1 MRSIDID
8 FDVSAATGLEAG
20 TIVAGTLH
28 LPEPLIDGEPVDL
41 LFCLHGGGYRRA
53 YWHPPFGQDDT
64 YSFARFFTDRGK
76 AVLAID
82 LLGMGDSSRP
92 QPETQLNRMKI
103 AAASA
108 SALQEATA
116 GLRDGR
122 WAKSGAISVTGVGH
136 SIGGMM
142 ITTQAT
148 AHKGFDRLGVFGWA
162 NLPMVLGDADP
173 AMLAATIP
181 AEGYLDTPKEQ
192 MRRLFFMPDVPID
205 VVQADEAIRSSTPS
219 CLGRDA
225 LTPGIVHA
233 ASANIAV
240 PVFVLQSIV
249 DTSPDPWG
257 EPAYFKDSTDVTL
270 SVLADAAHCQNF
282 ATTRV
287 QHWARFN
294 RWIDSRPG

>member
-1 MRSIDID
+1 MRSLDID
-8 FDVSAATGLEAG
+8 FDIAAATGLEPG
-20 TIVAGTLH
+20 TTIAGTLH
-28 LPEPLIDGEPVDL
+28 LPAEFTPGEPIDL

-53 YWHPPFGQDDT
+53 YWHPSFGRDDT

-76 AVLAID
+76 AVLAVD

-92 QPETQLNRMKI
+92 QPETKLSRAKI

-108 SALQEATA
+108 FALKETVA

-122 WAKSGAISVTGVGH
+122 WAKSGDVSVTGVGH

-142 ITTQAT
+142 IITQAAT
-148 AHKGFDRLGVFGWA
+148 HEGFDRLGVFGWA
-162 NLPMVLGDADP
+162 NLPMVLGGADP
-173 AMLAATIP
+173 ATLAASIP
-181 AEGYLDTPKEQ
+181 AEGYLDTPKEP
-192 MRRLFFMPDVPID
+192 MRPLFFMPDVPTDI
-205 VVQADEAIRSSTPS
+205 VLADEAVRSPTPA

-233 ASANIAV
+233 ASASIAV
-240 PVFVLQSIV
+240 PVFVLQGIV

-257 EPAYFKDSTDVTL
+257 EPAYFKGSTDVTL
-270 SVLADAAHCQNF
+270 HVLAGAAHCQNF

-287 QHWARFN
+287 QHWSRFD
-294 RWIDSRPG
+294 RWIDSRP

>member
-1 MRSIDID
+1 MRSLDID
-8 FDVSAATGLEAG
+8 FDVSAATGLDAG
-20 TIVAGTLH
+20 TTVAGTLH
-28 LPEPLIDGEPVDL
+28 LPDELNSGQPIDL

-53 YWHPPFGQDDT
+53 YWHPPFGKDDT
-64 YSFARFFTDRGK
+64 YSFARYFTDRGK

-92 QPETQLNRMKI
+92 QPETKLDRLKI

-108 SALQEATA
+108 SALKEAVV

-122 WAKSGAISVTGVGH
+122 WATSGEISVTGVGH

-142 ITTQAT
+142 ITTQAAT
-148 AHKGFDRLGVFGWA
+148 HKGFDRLGVFGWA

-173 AMLAATIP
+173 AALAAAIP

-205 VVQADEAIRSSTPS
+205 IVQADEAIRSSTPS

-225 LTPGIVHA
+225 MTPGIVHA
-233 ASANIAV
+233 ASASLSI
-240 PVFVLQSIV
+240 PVFVLQSVV

-257 EPAYFKDSTDVTL
+257 EPAYFKGSTDVTL
-270 SVLADAAHCQNF
+270 NVLADAAHCQNF
-282 ATTRV
+282 ATTRL
-287 QHWARFN
+287 QHWARFD